1 MNTTKVGDK
10 FENKVFDLFSNELRE
25 GRLLFRPENSKI
37 FKKKGYY
44 SRDRDKDIE
53 FDVSIEAYLPGESDW
68 SILTVIE
75 CKNYSNRVPVD
86 DIEEFNSKLQQV
98 AGKNVKGIVISSN
111 AFQESALKYAK
122 ARGIGLI
129 RLTHETDFKWILNR
143 SATSLATEHTSDN
156 RKNIRNGLTNP
167 HFSNEYLDFY
177 STIGTTFTHSAN
189 KFLEVLLKRD
199 SDPDEISFIDS
210 FIRKSPETDRIV
222 PYLEKEEIESK
233 SLEILE
239 LHQNDSVMSPIEKIC
254 SELNDNGS
262 LEIKFVDDLGAD
274 STGFEILG
282 KVQFDPDK
290 IFIKKGQENYHRK
303 RFTIAHELGHYFLNH
318 EKYLEG
324 EFYSQKD
331 EEENYLNSINSLD
344 IKRLE
349 WQANYFASCLLLPR
363 EQFLKEFFKL
373 YEKENLVDK
382 SFGILYVDNQSC
394 NLDTFYRLTNQ
405 LRSMFQVSRQVIEIR
420 LKEENIMVD
429 ERSLI

>member
-1 MNTTKVGDK
+1 M
-10 FENKVFDLFSNELRE
+10 
-25 GRLLFRPENSKI
+25 
-37 FKKKGYY
+37 
-44 SRDRDKDIE
+44 
-53 FDVSIEAYLPGESDW
+53 
-68 SILTVIE
+68 
-75 CKNYSNRVPVD
+75 
-86 DIEEFNSKLQQV
+86 
-98 AGKNVKGIVISSN
+98 
-111 AFQESALKYAK
+111 
-122 ARGIGLI
+122 I

-143 SATSLATEHTSDN
+143 SATSLATEHSSDN
-156 RKNIRNGLTNP
+156 RKNIRDGLTNP
-167 HFSNEYLDFY
+167 LFSNEYLDFY
-177 STIGTTFTHSAN
+177 STVGTTFTHSAN
-189 KFLEVLLKRD
+189 KFLELLLKRD
-199 SDPDEISFIDS
+199 LDPDEVSFIDS
-210 FIRKSPETDRIV
+210 FIRKSPVTDRIV

-233 SLEILE
+233 SLEVLE

-254 SELNDNGS
+254 SELNNNVS
-262 LEIKFVDDLGAD
+262 LEIKFIDDLGTD

-282 KVQFDPDK
+282 KIQFDPDK
-290 IFIKKGQENYHRK
+290 IFIKKGHENYHRK

-318 EKYLEG
+318 EEYLEG

-363 EQFLKEFFKL
+363 EKFLKEFFRL
-373 YEKENLVDK
+373 YGKENLVDK